1 MAYYSRLSMEQSRQ
15 ADKVHEVIRK
25 HGSLTLGDGTLSK
38 ETGLD
43 VRAILAAI
51 ELLSEE
57 GKLIVTM
64 TPKTGT

>member
-1 MAYYSRLSMEQSRQ
+1 MEQSGQ
-15 ADKVHEVIRK
+15 ADKVHEVIRR

-43 VRAILAAI
+43 IRAILAAI

-64 TPKTGT
+64 TPKTAT